1 MNLYKAHFVHPH
13 TQVPLIVYFNQSN
26 GHVTFEKDNEILEL
40 LLKLQKELAQDKQF
54 LENLS
59 QASHI
64 CETQYPVE
72 SFHDVYEFLETLGVE
87 KNDLTFQQLYIH

>member
-1 MNLYKAHFVHPH
+1 MNLYKAHFVHPF

-54 LENLS
+54 LENIS
-59 QASHI
+59 EASNI
-64 CETQYPVE
+64 CQTQYPVK
-72 SFHDVYEFLETLGVE
+72 SFTDVYEFLETLGVT
-87 KNDLTFQQLYIH
+87 KDDLTFQQLHLH

>member
-40 LLKLQKELAQDKQF
+40 LLNLQKELGQDKQF
-54 LENLS
+54 LENIS
-59 QASHI
+59 EASNI

-72 SFHDVYEFLETLGVE
+72 TFQDLYQFLETLGV
-87 KNDLTFQQLYIH
+87 KKDALTFQQLYIH